1 MLFVYHSNLSS
12 NFKLLFDKQ
21 KKKFFVFYRKDFADK
36 VVSPKMILHQYSR
49 DNEFSKPIY
58 KTEEKKPERIYK
70 AVVEFNGVFYT
81 SPFW

>member
-1 MLFVYHSNLSS
+1 M
-12 NFKLLFDKQ
+12 
-21 KKKFFVFYRKDFADK
+21 DK